1 MDDVYEGSPTQ
12 DAAAPL
18 GSRSI
23 GLVPTLAAWVRG
35 LWGLPAAPERLCALR
50 GDNKMPAG
58 YLSEIRFPAT
68 DWRFRS
74 DERHCMTPEN
84 YLDVAEA
91 VLRTARRPMSPKA
104 IIDAAYRGGI
114 VPTHLHGKR
123 QDKTLHARLSEDI
136 LQNKLES
143 RFFRTDPGLFFLS
156 ELRSDPTIPEEFKD
170 PFHAR
175 RRTRD
180 LAKPAALALDRDF
193 LGSQFIN
200 HLSWQNLLK
209 VADKAGALKHIDPA
223 IKDDQLVLVWS
234 FSIVRRK
241 DELLSYRIG
250 RYRDNR
256 DAFANRKSIGFAEM
270 VSFQDDTMFSDDMG
284 VTDCGLNAVLSDLDL
299 SKSAFPNGILKPSV
313 SFAVVAIRTLIDPV
327 VLFVMQ
333 WECPDWF
340 EPTARRLS
348 LNEVRWVD
356 ATHRPNDIEA
366 FEPWS
371 TVAFEAIVNRVSL
384 QSSNVKKEDR
394 YPASSVLSL

>member
-1 MDDVYEGSPTQ
+1 M
-12 DAAAPL
+12 
-18 GSRSI
+18 R
-23 GLVPTLAAWVRG
+23 
-35 LWGLPAAPERLCALR
+35 PE
-50 GDNKMPAG
+50 K
-58 YLSEIRFPAT
+58 
-68 DWRFRS
+68 
-74 DERHCMTPEN
+74 
-84 YLDVAEA
+84 YLDIAEV
-91 VLRTARRPMSPKA
+91 VLRMARRPMSPSA
-104 IIDAAYRGGI
+104 IMNAAYRGGI
-114 VPTHLHGKR
+114 VPTHLHGKT
-123 QDKTLHARLSEDI
+123 QHKTLHARLSEDI
-136 LQNKLES
+136 LHNKLES

-156 ELRSDPTIPEEFKD
+156 EMRSDPTIPEEFKD

-175 RRTRD
+175 RRMRD

-193 LGSQFIN
+193 LESQSLTQ
-200 HLSWQNLLK
+200 LSWQDLLK
-209 VADKAGALKHIDPA
+209 AADQAGALKHIDPK
-223 IKDDQLVLVWS
+223 IRDERLVIVWA

-241 DELLSYRIG
+241 DEILSYRIG
-250 RYRDNR
+250 RYRDDR

-284 VTDCGLNAVLSDLDL
+284 VAECGLNAVLSDLDL

-313 SFAVVAIRTLIDPV
+313 SFAAIAIRSLIDPV

-371 TVAFEAIVNRVSL
+371 AIAFEAIVDRTSL
-384 QSSNVKKEDR
+384 KNSHAKDR
-394 YPASSVLSL
+394 FAASSVLSL